1 MTDNSNPEPPL
12 GWQRCNGSAITE
24 GPLVG
29 QDTPDLN
36 NQGLFLR
43 GSLDGGAGS
52 VQSDA
57 LKNHEHNVDDTG
69 HTHSASGSV
78 GSHGLPSAQY
88 NRNFEQ
94 HNTSVHGNEKHGDQ
108 YDSGCYETQGSGC
121 TTWSHSHSMSVS
133 VSSRASGI
141 SVGSVTSGSSSETRP
156 KNMAVVYVMRIF

>member
-1 MTDNSNPEPPL
+1 MTDNSNPEPPP

-133 VSSRASGI
+133 V
-141 SVGSVTSGSSSETRP
+141 GSVTSGSSSETRP